1 MQAQDYAAIV
11 MAVST
16 VIGGVFASIKWMIK
30 HYLWE
35 LRPNSGSSLKDS
47 VMRLEQ
53 RVDDLY
59 KILVEK

>member
-16 VIGGVFASIKWMIK
+16 VVGGVFAGIKWMIK

-47 VMRLEQ
+47 VSRLEQ

>member
-1 MQAQDYAAIV
+1 MQAQDYAAV
-11 MAVST
+11 VVAVST
-16 VIGGVFASIKWMIK
+16 IIGGVFAGIKWLVK

-47 VMRLEQ
+47 IVRLEK

>member
-16 VIGGVFASIKWMIK
+16 VIGGVFAGIKWMIK

-47 VMRLEQ
+47 VSRLEQ